1 MKIDGTLFVAPVERS
16 DGGGFVVGAPKPLF
30 QGSYYALQSGRT
42 YDVAPDGK
50 RFLMIKETPATNV
63 PVQLLVVQNWVE
75 ELKRQV
81 PAR

>member
-1 MKIDGTLFVAPVERS
+1 
-16 DGGGFVVGAPKPLF
+16 
-30 QGSYYALQSGRT
+30 
-42 YDVAPDGK
+42 
-50 RFLMIKETPATNV
+50 MIKETPATNV